1 METFNPKSA
10 TTAISRKTL
19 SLPAKWLNEN
29 YLITL
34 RHDEV
39 VLDYGCGRGIDA
51 DVLHADK
58 YDPYWFPD
66 KPSRKYDTIYSI
78 YVLNVLQPEHVS
90 TVIETI
96 KSYLA
101 PGGTAYL
108 AVRRDIDK
116 EGITSKGTQ
125 QWNVILDLPVV
136 VEKKGKFCIYKV
148 SI

>member
-1 METFNPKSA
+1 MDTFNPKSA
-10 TTAISRKTL
+10 ATAISRKTL
-19 SLPAKWLNEN
+19 SLPAKWL
-29 YLITL
+29 LDHDLLKGTL
-34 RHDEV
+34 
-39 VLDYGCGRGIDA
+39 LDYGCGKGVDA
-51 DVLHADK
+51 SILKAST
-58 YDPYWFPD
+58 YDPCYFPIELNG
-66 KPSRKYDTIYSI
+66 KWDTIYCI

-148 SI
+148 SKQ